1 MEEVVFKALLTD
13 NKFNRIDNFIQEVIN
28 ANKNNGATYESVR
41 ESIIKLVLYR
51 FIKIDTNASNDCIL
65 RESNFYQARE
75 LGSVSSWLE
84 KRRTYEY
91 S

>member
-1 MEEVVFKALLTD
+1 MEEVVFKALLSNT
-13 NKFNRIDNFIQEVIN
+13 KFSRIDNFIQEIIET
-28 ANKNNGATYESVR
+28 NNGATYEGVR
-41 ESIIKLVLYR
+41 DSIIKLVLYR
-51 FIKIDTNASNDCIL
+51 FIKIDANASNDCIL

-84 KRRTYEY
+84 KRRAYRH